1 MPDFKFNE
9 KYLSQIPAL
18 QQLINLGF
26 EYITPEQALAQRGG
40 QLVNVLLEDT
50 LQEQLKRINRIR
62 YKGREYQFSEEN
74 IQSAIR
80 KIRNV
85 PYQGLQK
92 TNEAVYDL
100 LTLGVSLEQTIEGD
114 SKSFSLKLH

>member
-1 MPDFKFNE
+1 MSGLRFNE
-9 KYLSQIPAL
+9 KHLSQIPAL

-26 EYITPEQALAQRGG
+26 EYITPDQAMMQRGN
-40 QLVNVLLEDT
+40 QLINVLLEDT
-50 LQEQLKRINRIR
+50 LREQLDRINRIR

-80 KIRNV
+80 KIRNI

-92 TNEAVYDL
+92 PMRLCMTC
-100 LTLGVSLEQTIEGD
+100 
-114 SKSFSLKLH
+114 